1 MQVMRK
7 QSDIRSSEILQHQD
21 GGGEEDPLI
30 LRYSASFDHG
40 HSSTASNSNED
51 VWFQSHN
58 NTSKR
63 SLIVCYCAVLLASV
77 MALLTCTFGDVT
89 HYMGLTTL
97 STRLAV
103 MVSQQRH
110 AGHMK
115 KNDKATISLND
126 IDKNQMIADNT
137 LQILSDKDSNATR
150 N

>member
-1 MQVMRK
+1 MK
-7 QSDIRSSEILQHQD
+7 QSDIRSNEILQDQD
-21 GGGEEDPLI
+21 GSEEDPLV
-30 LRYSASFDHG
+30 LRYSARFDHGHG

-51 VWFQSHN
+51 VWFQSHS

-63 SLIVCYCAVLLASV
+63 SLIVCYCGVILTSV
-77 MALLTCTFGDVT
+77 MVLITCTFGDVT

-97 STRLAV
+97 ITRLAV

-115 KNDKATISLND
+115 ENDKATISLNE
-126 IDKNQMIADNT
+126 IDKNQMIADKT
-137 LQILSDKDSNATR
+137 LQIVNDKDSNATR